1 MKKPTFII
9 ALFVVFLSEKTA
21 TQTPQKSWAK
31 DMAATIMKTY
41 PDSIVVKKYINHMMQ
56 DKEIAVGK
64 DPETAQ
70 RERPALWGYEIGVVL
85 RGFERLSAQSGN
97 ALYAEYTRRM
107 VDHFIT
113 SDGNIRTYNLEEY
126 NSDNIPTGCM
136 ILSLYRQT
144 GDEKYRKA
152 AALLRQQLA
161 WQPRNRAGGF
171 WHKLK
176 YPTQMWLDGL
186 YMIEPFYADYSLTFN
201 ELQNFDDIVKQFV
214 LLEKHT
220 RDPKSGLLF
229 HGWDE
234 SKQQR
239 WCNPKTGQSQEFW
252 SRAIGWY
259 AVALVDVL
267 DFLPKTHPKRPI
279 LIAMLNRVAVAL
291 KKYQDPTSGV
301 WYQITDKA
309 GVAGN
314 YLESSGS
321 SMFVFALL
329 KGIRMGYLDK
339 TFLPTAT
346 KGFAGIL
353 KTFIETDANGGIH
366 LTKAC
371 AGAGLGGEP
380 YRDGTYDYYIKE
392 PQRTDDLKAVGPFIQ
407 AALEIELLPSKGK

>member
-1 MKKPTFII
+1 
-9 ALFVVFLSEKTA
+9 
-21 TQTPQKSWAK
+21 
-31 DMAATIMKTY
+31 
-41 PDSIVVKKYINHMMQ
+41 
-56 DKEIAVGK
+56 
-64 DPETAQ
+64 
-70 RERPALWGYEIGVVL
+70 
-85 RGFERLSAQSGN
+85 
-97 ALYAEYTRRM
+97 
-107 VDHFIT
+107 
-113 SDGNIRTYNLEEY
+113 
-126 NSDNIPTGCM
+126 
-136 ILSLYRQT
+136 
-144 GDEKYRKA
+144 
-152 AALLRQQLA
+152 
-161 WQPRNRAGGF
+161 
-171 WHKLK
+171 
-176 YPTQMWLDGL
+176 MWLDGL
-186 YMIEPFYADYSLTFN
+186 YMIEQFYADYSLTFN

-353 KTFIETDANGGIH
+353 KTFIETDADGGIH

-407 AALEIELLPSKGK
+407 AALEMELLPSKGKRLAR